1 VTSSPRVTVGLPVF
15 NGETYLAETIT
26 SILSQEF
33 TDFELLVADNAS
45 TDRTRDIVESFARVD
60 GRVRLITNARNEGA
74 AQNYNRLVHA
84 ARGELFK
91 WAGYDDLLEPTYL
104 QRCVAALDA
113 DPGAVLAYPETV
125 IIDADGRVVSS
136 YLERLRVDQQAPA
149 TRVAALARRINLCN
163 ACFGVMRKERMVVTG
178 LIRPFVSSDVTFL
191 AEMAALGRFVRV
203 DEELF
208 RRRVHASSSRQGH
221 TNLDQ
226 VARWFDTSRSRAPR
240 APRLH
245 LAVATAKALVSLP
258 ITRLQRIVSA
268 MAFLG
273 VYGLR
278 RARIGLGR
286 VRADLQRRQVER
298 PELIHAIEERS

>member
-1 VTSSPRVTVGLPVF
+1 
-15 NGETYLAETIT
+15 
-26 SILSQEF
+26 
-33 TDFELLVADNAS
+33 
-45 TDRTRDIVESFARVD
+45 
-60 GRVRLITNARNEGA
+60 
-74 AQNYNRLVHA
+74 
-84 ARGELFK
+84 
-91 WAGYDDLLEPTYL
+91 
-104 QRCVAALDA
+104 
-113 DPGAVLAYPETV
+113 
-125 IIDADGRVVSS
+125 
-136 YLERLRVDQQAPA
+136 
-149 TRVAALARRINLCN
+149 
-163 ACFGVMRKERMVVTG
+163 
-178 LIRPFVSSDVTFL
+178 
-191 AEMAALGRFVRV
+191 MAALGRFVRV

-258 ITRLQRIVSA
+258 ITRSQRIVSA

-286 VRADLQRRQVER
+286 VRADLQRRQV
-298 PELIHAIEERS
+298 